1 MADEGGIEW
10 LQDLLRDTQ
19 LEQFFSRIRDE
30 LQITRLSHFDY
41 VTPEDLEK
49 ISMGRPAARRLLEAA
64 KKRRASQW
72 RKSLLKRVIP
82 GAATTKSTGK
92 KVDLEISSAL
102 TCLIQEKDVLLGNK
116 LGDGSFGVVRKG
128 EWTTPSGRTKPVAV
142 KVLKADALTQPGVF
156 EDFMREVQ
164 AMHSLDH
171 PKLIRLYGIVLSQ
184 PLMMITEL
192 APHGSLLDYLRKQLG
207 QLSVSLLWDYAT
219 QVAQGMAYLEA
230 KRYLHRDLACR
241 NVLMSAIDQVK
252 IGDFGL
258 MRAIPEET
266 DCYVMT
272 AHSRVPFPWCAPE
285 SLRRRQFSHASD
297 AWMWAVAVWEMFT
310 FGEEPWIGLNGTEIL
325 VKIDKE
331 GERLYKPEACPPKLY
346 TLMLQCWDREPSE
359 RPSFQ
364 TIHSL
369 MCREAPSVVKVK
381 EEPTV
386 PESEP
391 PGPLLNSVSV
401 GDSLVLIEAYS
412 EMYWAKAQ
420 SLANYHIGYI
430 PRFCLSSGK
439 MDSSDISLP
448 LDNSFIHTGHGS
460 IGGGKTW
467 GSPSAIDPVYLNNP
481 MTPPDL
487 LGIQPQN
494 NTRRSLKVTT
504 AMKSSRQFSYRKLVS
519 EGGKSST
526 NERKQ
531 SKLPPERPPPPN
543 VGQLIDIPSSPR
555 HTILDQPIS
564 QPAKNEVCLMDLPID
579 VNTGV
584 DESGWDSGYPSSVQ
598 DTLRSRSP
606 DPFDTSNVFQPD
618 WNSDRPF
625 EPPDWPINHEPVV
638 PAPDFDVA
646 ESGTQQVVPPQNP
659 QNTSQAYCNGAAFT
673 EPSLPPNL
681 PVKQRKAIYESV
693 VNNAPQGDFLNE
705 LQNVLSKRSDIP
717 KLDPPKGKNLSVR
730 NKWESKDTNLRSER
744 SQSAWYGNLDPYAP
758 TPVAVE
764 TRNEQL
770 NQKNLELIN
779 RLSSM
784 KSSMETK
791 NALYNRVS
799 PVSFNQPAEYNNLTA
814 LRDPQFGSTRSVN
827 ENSRYDKYAAF
838 SDFRNFDPCS
848 NAGAVSS
855 NGVAYSN
862 APCTS
867 DVTSNNYSQVNSV
880 YSSASCYSDVEPGAY
895 GGSSKYINTEED
907 LSEKIGQM
915 WLGSKGMS
923 KDSIKMHN
931 QLVAECKKKARNLYD
946 PVEAN
951 YQRINYCSTNLQN
964 DDAVR
969 ELMRAVE
976 GAEEEEC
983 KSALQANGW
992 DLQASL
998 RYIKLQRLLRLG
1010 IATNEECRLELE
1022 KYNWDVVVAASRLL
1036 DRDKT

>member
-10 LQDLLRDTQ
+10 LQELLRDTQ
-19 LEQFFSRIRDE
+19 LEQFLSRIRDE

-92 KVDLEISSAL
+92 KVDSEISSAL
-102 TCLIQEKDVLLGNK
+102 TCLIQEKDVQLGNK

-207 QLSVSLLWDYAT
+207 QLSISLLWDYAT

-331 GERLYKPEACPPKLY
+331 GERLYKPESCPPKLY

-391 PGPLLNSVSV
+391 PGPLLNNASV

-420 SLANYHIGYI
+420 SLVNYNIGYI
-430 PRFCLSSGK
+430 PRCCLSSGK
-439 MDSSDISLP
+439 MDGSDISLP

-504 AMKSSRQFSYRKLVS
+504 AMKGTRQFSYRRLVS
-519 EGGKSST
+519 ESGKSPA
-526 NERKQ
+526 NERKQQ

-543 VGQLIDIPSSPR
+543 VGQLIDIPTSPR

-564 QPAKNEVCLMDLPID
+564 QQ
-579 VNTGV
+579 V

-598 DTLRSRSP
+598 DNFRSRSP
-606 DPFDTSNVFQPD
+606 DPFDTSSVFQPD
-618 WNSDRPF
+618 WNSDKPF
-625 EPPDWPINHEPVV
+625 EPPDWPINHEPVL
-638 PAPDFDVA
+638 PTPDFDISDSVA
-646 ESGTQQVVPPQNP
+646 QPVLPSQQPQL
-659 QNTSQAYCNGAAFT
+659 QNTPQTYCNGAAFA
-673 EPSLPPNL
+673 ELSQPPNL
-681 PVKQRKAIYESV
+681 PVKQRKTNYEST
-693 VNNAPQGDFLNE
+693 VNNSQGDFLNE

-717 KLDPPKGKNLSVR
+717 KLDPPKGKSLSVR
-730 NKWESKDTNLRSER
+730 NKWESKDINLRSER

-758 TPVAVE
+758 TPVEA
-764 TRNEQL
+764 RNEEL

-779 RLSSM
+779 QLSSM
-784 KSSMETK
+784 KSCMETK
-791 NALYNRVS
+791 NALYNSVS
-799 PVSFNQPAEYNNLTA
+799 SVSFNQPAEYNNLTA
-814 LRDPQFGSTRSVN
+814 LHQPQFGSTRSVN
-827 ENSRYDKYAAF
+827 ENSSYDKYAVF
-838 SDFRNFDPCS
+838 SQFRNIDQCS
-848 NAGAVSS
+848 NAPTASS
-855 NGVAYSN
+855 NGVTYSN

-867 DVTSNNYSQVNSV
+867 DVNVTSNTYSQQSSV
-880 YSSASCYSDVEPGAY
+880 YSSTARYNEVDPGAY
-895 GGSSKYINTEED
+895 GCTSKYINTEED

-915 WLGSKGMS
+915 WLNSKGMS

-951 YQRINYCSTNLQN
+951 YQRINYCSTELQN
-964 DDAVR
+964 EDAVR

-998 RYIKLQRLLRLG
+998 RFIKLQRLLRLG
-1010 IATNEECRLELE
+1010 IATNEDCRLELE
-1022 KYNWDVVVAASRLL
+1022 KCNWDIVVAASRLL